1 MAIQLKNLLLDAE
14 DGSFTINLPDG
25 TTSTQQFRQRSFT
38 YGDNANTD
46 PPLIVKDFDGNPL
59 PGVEDSTTN
68 PTLELVGE
76 VTDNFVRGGAVT
88 LAQRAVTDLERLGKV
103 LISPNGLAW
112 SVAQLALARTN
123 PVGPIHPKVK
133 GDGLGSKIAALAE
146 KATGGPRNRKTLPL
160 SVLATAGT
168 GAAGIRFRKDGLIDT
183 KFESGYNYDSARGG
197 PKYENR
203 LLEIVKDGEDINSD
217 LVLRGV
223 YEKLYIKTSETSA
236 VFEDLGIPT
245 EAISA
250 ASNIIP
256 IREYNGGAHSTF
268 GIGKTTIKRFRS
280 NPYIISD
287 KTLGQID
294 NNGYLPLFNT
304 KLFELRQGDIPSQLH
319 KDYRNVGGTVDNKP
333 IGKPIPDNRTRIG
346 LYKLGSPGIEQQ
358 GEERNVYNIDTIDQI
373 SAQAIFNREDLQDPN
388 LTDYIKFRIAVVDN
402 DNPLNDKIILFR
414 AFLDSLSD
422 NYTGTWNSYKYNG
435 RAEEFYTYGGFQ
447 RGIDFGFKIHS
458 QTRHEQKPL
467 WEKLNYLV
475 AQTAP
480 EYRNRRMRG
489 VFSRLTIGDWM
500 HEIPGFFTSVNLSW
514 QTSYP
519 WEIQHDP
526 EGLDSDVS
534 QYPHILDV
542 SCNFQP
548 IHNFAPTNSPT
559 TPFIIPDVTF
569 KPQKPE
575 PVVADNEELGKAL
588 PPITNT
594 NPEPSIS
601 TPATT
606 ETAPEVNLNTL
617 DTSAF
622 NLTF

>member
-46 PPLIVKDFDGNPL
+46 PPLIVKDFNGNPL
-59 PGVEDSTTN
+59 PPVENDNTN
-68 PTLELVGE
+68 PIFELVGE
-76 VTDNFVRGGAVT
+76 VTDNFVRGGAIT
-88 LAQRAVTDLERLGKV
+88 LAKRAATDLERLGKV

-112 SVAQLALARTN
+112 SAAQLALTATN
-123 PVGPIHPKVK
+123 PQN
-133 GDGLGSKIAALAE
+133 LTS
-146 KATGGPRNRKTLPL
+146 PRNRLTLPVNTL
-160 SVLATAGT
+160 LTAGT
-168 GAAGIRFRKDGLIDT
+168 GTAGVRFRKDGLIDT
-183 KFESGYNYDSARGG
+183 KFESGFNYDPSKGG
-197 PKYENR
+197 PKYEIKAIEEEKNPGFLGPSDHTLKGLHNR
-203 LLEIVKDGEDINSD
+203 FILS
-217 LVLRGV
+217 
-223 YEKLYIKTSETSA
+223 S
-236 VFEDLGIPT
+236 
-245 EAISA
+245 
-250 ASNIIP
+250 P
-256 IREYNGGAHSTF
+256 IREDLIKSYSGGAHSVF
-268 GIGKTTIKRFRS
+268 GIGTTEIKRYKS
-280 NPYIISD
+280 NPFNDI
-287 KTLGQID
+287 GD
-294 NNGYLPLFNT
+294 NGGYLPIFNLN
-304 KLFELRQGDIPSQLH
+304 LFELRQGDIPSQLH
-319 KDYRNVGGTVDNKP
+319 KDYRDVGGTVDNKP

-346 LYKLGSPGIEQQ
+346 LYKLGSPGIERQ

-402 DNPLNDKIILFR
+402 DNPLNDKVILFR
-414 AFLDSLSD
+414 AFLDSLNDS
-422 NYTGTWNSYKYNG
+422 YTGTWNSYKYNG

-458 QTRHEQKPL
+458 Q
-467 WEKLNYLV
+467 W
-475 AQTAP
+475 
-480 EYRNRRMRG
+480 
-489 VFSRLTIGDWM
+489 I

-526 EGLDSDVS
+526 EGLDSDVN

-569 KPQKPE
+569 KPQKQE
-575 PVVADNEELGKAL
+575 PVVSDNEELGKSL
-588 PPITNT
+588 PSLTD
-594 NPEPSIS
+594 EPGAPGLSVP
-601 TPATT
+601 TTT

>member
-112 SVAQLALARTN
+112 SAAQLALTATN
-123 PVGPIHPKVK
+123 PQN
-133 GDGLGSKIAALAE
+133 LTS
-146 KATGGPRNRKTLPL
+146 PRNRLTLPVNTL
-160 SVLATAGT
+160 LTAGT
-168 GAAGIRFRKDGLIDT
+168 GAAGVRFRKDGLIDI
-183 KFESGYNYDSARGG
+183 KFESGFNYDPSKGG
-197 PKYENR
+197 PKYEIKAIEEEKNPGFLGPSDHTLKGLHNR
-203 LLEIVKDGEDINSD
+203 FILSSP
-217 LVLRGV
+217 LR
-223 YEKLYIKTSETSA
+223 
-236 VFEDLGIPT
+236 EDLIK
-245 EAISA
+245 SY
-250 ASNIIP
+250 S
-256 IREYNGGAHSTF
+256 GGAHSVF
-268 GIGKTTIKRFRS
+268 GIGKTEIKRYKS
-280 NPYIISD
+280 NPFNDIGGS
-287 KTLGQID
+287 G
-294 NNGYLPLFNT
+294 GYLPIFNLN
-304 KLFELRQGDIPSQLH
+304 LFELRQGDIPSQLH

-333 IGKPIPDNRTRIG
+333 IGKPISDNRTRIG
-346 LYKLGSPGIEQQ
+346 LYKLGSPGIERQ
-358 GEERNVYNIDTIDQI
+358 GEEYNVYNIDTIDQI

-422 NYTGTWNSYKYNG
+422 NYTGNWNSYKYNG

-480 EYRNRRMRG
+480 EYKNRRMRG

-569 KPQKPE
+569 KPQKQE
-575 PVVADNEELGKAL
+575 PVVSDNEELGKAL

-622 NLTF
+622 NLTL

>member
-25 TTSTQQFRQRSFT
+25 TTSTKQFRQRSFT

-46 PPLIVKDFDGNPL
+46 PPLIVKDFNGNPL

-68 PTLELVGE
+68 PALELVGE

-88 LAQRAVTDLERLGKV
+88 LAQRAVTDVARLGKV

-123 PVGPIHPKVK
+123 PVGPIHPKIG
-133 GDGLGSKIAALAE
+133 GDELGSKIGALIE
-146 KATGGPRNRKTLPL
+146 NVTGGPRNRQTLPL

-183 KFESGYNYDSARGG
+183 KFESGYNYDSNLGG
-197 PKYENR
+197 PKYENA
-203 LLEIVKDGEDINSD
+203 LLEIIKDGEDINSD

-223 YEKLYIKTSETSA
+223 YEKLYVKTSETSA

-245 EAISA
+245 EALNVVS
-250 ASNIIP
+250 SIIP
-256 IREYNGGAHSTF
+256 IREYNGGAHSIF

-280 NPYIISD
+280 SPYIISD

-304 KLFELRQGDIPSQLH
+304 KLFELRQGPSSSELFR
-319 KDYRNVGGTVDNKP
+319 DYRDIEVDPNVKLGPSVSSKSRN
-333 IGKPIPDNRTRIG
+333 I
-346 LYKLGSPGIEQQ
+346 LYKLGDPGVKIDES
-358 GEERNVYNIDTIDQI
+358 GERAYSVKVNSAIDILSAHKVFPRENLVAENI
-373 SAQAIFNREDLQDPN
+373 PK
-388 LTDYIKFRIAVVDN
+388 DYIKFRIAVVDT
-402 DNPLNDKIILFR
+402 DNPLNDNVILFR

-422 NYTGTWNSYKYNG
+422 NYTGNWNSYKYNG
-435 RAEEFYTYGGFQ
+435 RAEEFYTYEGFN
-447 RGIDFGFKIHS
+447 RGINFGFKIHA
-458 QTRHEQKPL
+458 QTRSEQRPL

-480 EYRNRRMRG
+480 EYKNRRMRG
-489 VFSRLTIGDWM
+489 VFSRLTIGDWIS
-500 HEIPGFFTSVNLSW
+500 EIPGFFTSVNLSW

-519 WEIQHDP
+519 WEIKLDND
-526 EGLDSDVS
+526 LDSDVD

-548 IHNFAPTNSPT
+548 IHDFAPSN
-559 TPFIIPDVTF
+559 
-569 KPQKPE
+569 
-575 PVVADNEELGKAL
+575 
-588 PPITNT
+588 
-594 NPEPSIS
+594 SIS
-601 TPATT
+601 TPFIFKGGTIAENT
-606 ETAPEVNLNTL
+606 EIAKPSLEEKTAPIDL
-617 DTSAF
+617 
-622 NLTF
+622 